1 MSVDSAGK
9 EFTMLTMIVLIAV
22 AAFYLR
28 LMGFGLRI
36 FGRIIGWL
44 IGMAIVISIIGGVF
58 GVIGLLAGL
67 AAHLLPVAVLVGIG
81 IFIGRRIRGNGGMN
95 GSFQT
100 RARDA
105 IDGCR
110 ERAQDV
116 FGGYRNNVQQDVVDA
131 NGRVIR

>member
-1 MSVDSAGK
+1 
-9 EFTMLTMIVLIAV
+9 MLTMIISIAV
-22 AAFYLR
+22 VAGIFR
-28 LMGFGLRI
+28 LMGAGLHVFGK
-36 FGRIIGWL
+36 IIGWL
-44 IGMAIVISIIGGVF
+44 IGMAIVISIIGGLF

-81 IFIGRRIRGNGGMN
+81 ILIGRRIRGNGGMN

-110 ERAQDV
+110 DRAQDV
-116 FGGYRNNVQQDVVDA
+116 FSGFQNNVQQDVVDA